1 MTINPATPPTLFLNA
16 SENEL
21 VGLINKIK
29 TAFGERLLIL
39 GHHYMSDAVI
49 AHADRRGDSFA
60 LAKIAAAATAEYIVF
75 CGVHFMAETADIVTR
90 PEQQVFIPDPTAGCF
105 LADCARIE
113 SVTNAWRTLRLW
125 SEARI
130 VPITYVN
137 SGADL
142 KAFCGENGGLV
153 CTSSNAAAALNWAFE
168 RGDKVFFFPD
178 QHLGRNTA
186 YKMGIDLAKIVLW
199 NSDETASAVS
209 EKSIRQARVIL
220 WDGFCDVHQEFD
232 GDTIERLR
240 REDPRV
246 RIIVHPECNFDVAQS
261 ADEMGSTAYIIEK
274 VKNAPPGT
282 HWAIGT
288 EKNLVN
294 RLQNEHPDQRIEIL
308 HSSEP
313 ACGTMAQI
321 SLAKLAFQLDQ
332 LDRGNLINRVVVE
345 ERFAAGA
352 RKALQRMLE
361 LKS

>member
-1 MTINPATPPTLFLNA
+1 MTINPISLSDPFFNKPGH
-16 SENEL
+16 EL
-21 VGLINKIK
+21 DELITRVKRK
-29 TAFGERLLIL
+29 FGRRLLIL
-39 GHHYMSDAVI
+39 GHHYMSDAII

-113 SVTNAWRTLRLW
+113 SVVTAWRTLRSW
-125 SEARI
+125 SGARI

-153 CTSSNAAAALNWAFE
+153 CTSSNAAAALTWAFE

-186 YKMGIDLAKIVLW
+186 YKMGIDLAEIILW
-199 NSDETASAVS
+199 NSDETDGAVS

-232 GDTIERLR
+232 GDTIERFR
-240 REDPRV
+240 REDPRI
-246 RIIVHPECNFDVAQS
+246 RIIVHPECNFDVARS
-261 ADEMGSTAYIIEK
+261 ADEMGSTADIIEK

-294 RLQNEHPDQRIEIL
+294 RLQNEHPEQRIEIL

-313 ACGTMAQI
+313 ACRTMAQI
-321 SLAKLAFQLDQ
+321 SLEKLAFQLDQ
-332 LDRGNLINRVVVE
+332 LDRGNLINRVVVA